1 MIKYLS
7 SEELIKAIKVEEKRV
22 RVLQR
27 LYFIKFLYEGMTVE
41 QASQKI
47 GVTKAVGYQWLNR
60 WNEKGYE
67 GLIPKFGGG
76 KPSKLSKDQMAELKN
91 MLKSREL
98 WALNEVMS
106 LILEKFGVVYSE
118 RQVRR
123 ILKKLGMRHAKPYP
137 IDYRRPKDADK
148 ILKKTIRG
156 GP

>member
-1 MIKYLS
+1 M
-7 SEELIKAIKVEEKRV
+7 R
-22 RVLQR
+22 R
-27 LYFIKFLYEGMTVE
+27 LYFIKFLYNGMTVK
-41 QASQKI
+41 QARQKI

-137 IDYRRPKDADK
+137 IDHRRLKDANK
-148 ILKKTIRG
+148 ILKKLSGVDLNNMIIGSLDKSLPETTSNSQRL
-156 GP
+156 